1 MKKILYSVMAIAAFT
16 FSFTSLTSCED
27 VPAPYEI
34 PGENGGE
41 TPGESSLPYTD
52 ANLSDWETVTPKGAA
67 WSLGSTYAKAT
78 GYNGTAYDETEAWLV
93 SPKIN
98 LGSATGAVINFDH
111 VIRYVFNESDLNNHE
126 MYISSDYSGD
136 VKTATWTKLGYKPVA
151 SATNTWDFYA
161 ANTIAVPQEY
171 LGKEVVVAFKFTCG
185 SSNSTTWEIKNF
197 SITEGTGGDQ
207 PNPDQPSTGVATGDG
222 TQANPFNSVAANN
235 YASSLAADVE
245 SDKDVY
251 IKGKVVSVTQN
262 YAATTYG
269 TATFYISDD
278 GKDAN
283 KFCVYRALY
292 LNNEKYTSGTD
303 INVGDDVVVCGKVVN
318 YKGNTPETATSK
330 AYLVSLKSNGGTG
343 GGDTPTTPVSD
354 ALTIDGTTVTL
365 ANTSATEGTESV
377 SLDCSTLG
385 YTNAQEV
392 ETVKFSDGTTLT
404 FDKNG
409 ETNGPKYYT
418 ATGGFRIYKN
428 NKLTFAGVK
437 KIARIILTCDSYN
450 GVDYVGN
457 NTATVE
463 ISGNNVIYTNVFTGT
478 SGGGVQLRVKNI
490 KIVYA
495 K

>member
-1 MKKILYSVMAIAAFT
+1 MAIAALT

-34 PGENGGE
+34 PGGDDPDTPDTPAAEPAGTGTQEDPFNVAGALKYIENGGSE
-41 TPGESSLPYTD
+41 TTDVYVKGKVVSVVSGSYDASYGSLKYYISDDGTETNQFYVFNGYAGPNRTKFSGED
-52 ANLSDWETVTPKGAA
+52 ALKAGDEVVICGKLVT
-67 WSLGSTYAKAT
+67 
-78 GYNGTAYDETEAWLV
+78 YNGTKEFTTGNYVV
-93 SPKIN
+93 SIN
-98 LGSATGAVINFDH
+98 GNGGS
-111 VIRYVFNESDLNNHE
+111 
-126 MYISSDYSGD
+126 
-136 VKTATWTKLGYKPVA
+136 
-151 SATNTWDFYA
+151 
-161 ANTIAVPQEY
+161 
-171 LGKEVVVAFKFTCG
+171 
-185 SSNSTTWEIKNF
+185 
-197 SITEGTGGDQ
+197 
-207 PNPDQPSTGVATGDG
+207 DQPSAGVATGDG

-251 IKGKVVSVTQN
+251 IKGKVVSVTQK
-262 YAATTYG
+262 YGATTYG
-269 TATFYISDD
+269 TATFYVSDD
-278 GKDAN
+278 GKADN
-283 KFCVYRALY
+283 QFCVYRALY

-318 YKGNTPETATSK
+318 YKGNTPETASGK
-330 AYLVSLKSNGGTG
+330 AYLVSLKSNGGGST

-354 ALTIDGTTVTL
+354 ALTINGTTVTL

-385 YTNAQEV
+385 YTNGQDV

-409 ETNGPKYYT
+409 ETNGPKYYD
-418 ATGGFRIYKN
+418 ATKGFRIYKN

-463 ISGNNVIYTNVFTGT
+463 ISGNNIIYTNVFTGT